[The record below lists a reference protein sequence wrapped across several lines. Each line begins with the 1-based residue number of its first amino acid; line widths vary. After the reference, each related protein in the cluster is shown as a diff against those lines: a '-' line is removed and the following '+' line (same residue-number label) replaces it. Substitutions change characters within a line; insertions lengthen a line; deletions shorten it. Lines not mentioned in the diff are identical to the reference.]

1 MAKSFNELANA
12 LKDLIK
18 DLNSDAHNF
27 RSFNEAR
34 YNNLKLTMDP
44 QTDPQPHIIITIGV
58 SEGKY
63 SLATLQRL
71 QGSLGPDERYISRW
85 FNRIGVLDSL
95 KEVWKELANKNKESV
110 DMSDL
115 DDIEELKKKK
125 EKLKNRFS

>member
-44 QTDPQPHIIITIGV
+44 QTV
-58 SEGKY
+58 
-63 SLATLQRL
+63 
-71 QGSLGPDERYISRW
+71 
-85 FNRIGVLDSL
+85 
-95 KEVWKELANKNKESV
+95 
-110 DMSDL
+110 
-115 DDIEELKKKK
+115 
-125 EKLKNRFS
+125 